1 MARTATNKNNWVARL
16 ESVRAEMQR
25 NGWLIMLFLLGMLAL
40 SAIGRREAG
49 FLTDEIL
56 TVEPLADGS
65 FMITQEELR
74 MELEN
79 AFTKPT
85 DALQLADIDLE
96 WIEEVIER
104 HPFVSEAEAYLDAR
118 SRLHLTATQ
127 RNPLIRIIADN
138 GQNYLLDENGTR
150 MPISEN
156 YIPRVLVATGNLPAW
171 DNQFMNNE
179 EHPLRNLFDLA
190 MYLRADEFLD
200 AMIEQVYLTNQ
211 SEMVLAPK
219 VGDQTILLGRYD
231 KEQTYE
237 RLDRLMIFY
246 QQGLPYS
253 GWRQYRSFDLRY
265 NDQVVCKKR

>member
-1 MARTATNKNNWVARL
+1 MARLTARKNNWMDRL
-16 ESVRAEMQR
+16 DGLRKELQR
-25 NGWLIMLFLLGMLAL
+25 NGWLIMLFLLGILAL
-40 SAIGRREAG
+40 SAIGKREAG

-56 TVEPLADGS
+56 TVVPLADGS
-65 FMITQEELR
+65 FMLTQEELR

-104 HPFVSEAEAYLDAR
+104 HPFVSEAEAYLDAQ

-127 RNPLIRIIADN
+127 RKPLIRVIADN
-138 GQNYLLDENGTR
+138 GQNYLLDEHGTR
-150 MPISEN
+150 MPLSEN
-156 YIPRVLVATGNLPAW
+156 FIPRVLVATGNLPAW
-171 DNQFMNNE
+171 DNQFMDDE
-179 EHPLRNLFDLA
+179 DHLLRHLFDLA
-190 MYLRADEFLD
+190 MYLREDEFLA

-219 VGDQTILLGRYD
+219 VGDQTILLGRYHN
-231 KEQTYE
+231 EQTYE
-237 RLDRLMIFY
+237 RLDRLMVFY
-246 QQGLPYS
+246 QQGLPYA

-265 NDQVVCKKR
+265 SDQVVCQKR